1 MSTARF
7 DAVVI
12 GAGLGGLTAG
22 ALLAQ
27 AGHSV
32 CLLERNTS
40 LGGAASV
47 YRTGRLT
54 IEASLHQTADPR
66 DPREVKHSIFKRLG
80 LLDKITW
87 LPVGELFTVQGGPVG
102 APFSLPHGFESAQAA
117 LQDRFPA
124 SRQAV
129 AHVVGKMERLYE
141 TVSGLNAARENHS
154 LTGLLGA
161 VANGSPLVSGWR
173 ASVDDIFTGEFGR
186 DEAVKFG
193 LAANLS
199 YYSADPARLWWL
211 FFAVAQ
217 GGYLGSGGVY
227 VHGGSRQLSL
237 KLAGAIK
244 RAGGTVLLGTG
255 ATSIEV
261 NSEGAVTAAATS
273 ARGERLPDRI
283 EASVV
288 LANCSPDA
296 ISQMLPEEARRRFAG
311 AFAGRAPSTSL
322 FSAHFGLKVNPV
334 QFGLG
339 AYSVVLLPSWLTAL
353 RNYSQSAALLGA
365 SPTGKMPVLGVE
377 NYGAIEPGLDDEGP
391 ILVSVAGIDAIS
403 NWRGLS
409 KDAEAARR
417 EAWLDAILGE
427 LDRHYPGF
435 AGAVTEKTFVSASAM
450 ERYLGTPGGAVYG
463 FDPVPPTRPIWAGM
477 PHTPK
482 TPVKGLFLASSFGG
496 TGGYSGAME
505 RARKPPSLPW
515 QRCARSGLER
525 YASDLIH

>member
-47 YRTGRLT
+47 YRAGRLT
-54 IEASLHQTADPR
+54 IEGSLHQTADPR

-80 LLDKITW
+80 LIDRITW
-87 LPVGELFTVQGGPVG
+87 LPVGELFAVQGGPVG
-102 APFSLPHGFESAQAA
+102 EPFLLPQGFEKAQAA

-124 SRQAV
+124 SSQAAARV
-129 AHVVGKMERLYE
+129 LGKMERLCE
-141 TVSGLNAARENHS
+141 TVSRLNAARENRS
-154 LTGLLGA
+154 LAGLLGA
-161 VANGSPLVSGWR
+161 VASGSPIVTGWH
-173 ASVDDIFTGEFGR
+173 ASLDDVFTAEFGE
-186 DEAVKFG
+186 DEAVKFA

-255 ATSIEV
+255 AASIEV
-261 NSEGAVTAAATS
+261 DSEGAVTGASTA
-273 ARGERLPDRI
+273 ARGERPSQRI
-283 EASVV
+283 EAGVV
-288 LANCSPDA
+288 LANCSPRA
-296 ISQMLPEEARRRFAG
+296 IARMLPEEGRSRFARV
-311 AFAGRAPSTSL
+311 FAGRALSTSL
-322 FSAHFGLKVNPV
+322 FSAHFGLKVNPA
-334 QFGLG
+334 QFGLR
-339 AYSVVLLPSWLTAL
+339 AYSVVLLPSWMTAL
-353 RNYSQSAALLGA
+353 RDYPQSAALLGA
-365 SPTGKMPVLGVE
+365 SPSGKMPVLGIE

-391 ILVSVAGIDAIS
+391 ILVSVTGIDTIS

-409 KDAEAARR
+409 REEEAARR
-417 EAWLDAILGE
+417 NAWLDAILGE
-427 LDRHYPGF
+427 LERHYPGF
-435 AGAVTEKTFVSASAM
+435 AGAVTEKTFVNAAAM
-450 ERYLGTPGGAVYG
+450 ERYLGTPDGAVYG
-463 FDPVPPTRPIWAGM
+463 FDPVPPTAPIWAGM
-477 PHTPK
+477 PHTPR
-482 TPVKGLFLASSFGG
+482 TPIKGLLLASSFGG
-496 TGGYSGAME
+496 AGGYSGAVSAGAQAAELAMAAL
-505 RARKPPSLPW
+505 RGR
-515 QRCARSGLER
+515 RTGR
-525 YASDLIH
+525 

>member
-1 MSTARF
+1 MSTTRF
-7 DAVVI
+7 DAIVI
-12 GAGLGGLTAG
+12 GSGLGGLTAG

-66 DPREVKHSIFKRLG
+66 DPREVKHGILKRLG

-87 LPVGELFTVQGGPVG
+87 LPAGDLFMVRGGPVE
-102 APFSLPHGFESAQAA
+102 APFSLPHGFEEARSA
-117 LQDRFPA
+117 LQDRFPV
-124 SRQAV
+124 SKQAV
-129 AHVVGKMERLYE
+129 ARVLGKMERICE
-141 TVSGLNAARENHS
+141 TAGRLIAARENRS
-154 LTGLLGA
+154 PAALLSA
-161 VANGSPLVSGWR
+161 IANAPAIVSGWR
-173 ASVDDIFTGEFGR
+173 ASLDDIFTREFGE

-211 FFAVAQ
+211 FYAVAQ

-255 ATSIEV
+255 AASLEV
-261 NSEGAVTAAATS
+261 NSEGVVTGAGTA
-273 ARGERLPDRI
+273 ARGERRSQHI
-283 EASVV
+283 EARVV

-296 ISQMLPEEARRRFAG
+296 ISRMLPEEARNRFAG
-311 AFAGRAPSTSL
+311 AFAGRAPSASL
-322 FSAHFGLKVNPV
+322 FSAHFGLNVNPA
-334 QFGLG
+334 QFGLR
-339 AYSVVLLPSWLTAL
+339 AYSVVLLPSWTTAL
-353 RNYSQSAALLGA
+353 RDYPQSAALLGA
-365 SPTGKMPVLGVE
+365 SPNGKMPVLGVE
-377 NYGAIEPGLDDEGP
+377 NYGAIEPGLDNEGP
-391 ILVSVAGIDAIS
+391 ILVSVTGIDAIS

-409 KDAEAARR
+409 KDEETTRR
-417 EAWLDAILGE
+417 KAWLDAILGE
-427 LDRHYPGF
+427 LERYYPGF
-435 AGAVTEKTFVSASAM
+435 AGAVTEKTFVNAGAM
-450 ERYLGTPGGAVYG
+450 ERYLGTPDGAVYG
-463 FDPVPPTRPIWAGM
+463 FDPVPPAAPIWAGM
-477 PHTPK
+477 PHSPK

-496 TGGYSGAME
+496 TGGYSGAM
-505 RARKPPSLPW
+505 AAGA
-515 QRCARSGLER
+515 QAAGLAMAALR
-525 YASDLIH
+525 GKRT